1 MEITVTEEK
10 ARVIV
15 TVMHIAGSIDSLTHQ
30 EFQARAEELIDKGS
44 RHILVDLAKTEFVSS
59 AGLRALHNI
68 FNKLRSLHQDV
79 NDDELRKK
87 MSAGEYKSPFVKIT
101 NPSAQI
107 KEIFGI
113 SGFDT
118 YIEAFDDA
126 GKAIASFK

>member
-10 ARVIV
+10 ARVTV
-15 TVMHIAGSIDSLTHQ
+15 TVMHITGNIDSLTHQ
-30 EFQARAEELIDKGS
+30 EFQAKAEELIDKGS
-44 RHILVDLAKTEFVSS
+44 RHILVDLTKTEFVSS

-68 FNKLRSLHQDV
+68 FNKLRSMHQDV
-79 NDDELRKK
+79 DDDELRKK

-101 NPSAQI
+101 NPSDQI

-126 GKAIASFK
+126 GKAITSF

>member
-10 ARVIV
+10 ARVVV
-15 TVMHIAGSIDSLTHQ
+15 TVIHITGNIDSLTHQ
-30 EFQARAEELIDKGS
+30 EFQARAQELIDKGA
-44 RHILVDLAKTEFVSS
+44 RHILVDLTKTEFVSS

-101 NPSAQI
+101 NASDQI

-118 YIEAFDDA
+118 YIEAFDDT
-126 GKAIASFK
+126 GKAIASF